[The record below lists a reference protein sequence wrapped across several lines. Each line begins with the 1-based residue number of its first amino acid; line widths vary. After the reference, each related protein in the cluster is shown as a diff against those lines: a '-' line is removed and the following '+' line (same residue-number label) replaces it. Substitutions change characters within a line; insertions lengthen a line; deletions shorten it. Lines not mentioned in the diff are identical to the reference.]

1 MPSSN
6 ATLNGV
12 VQAFSLKRNL
22 KALFVRPSE
31 NFATI
36 DGIRAISILWL
47 IVFHVFF
54 LMRLYIDAEAL
65 TVLIQTTPWYM
76 QWVWN
81 ADKAV
86 DAFFVISGFLISH
99 LLFKE
104 YQNKQTINLKRFYWR
119 RFLRLT
125 PVYWFALLLCFLFSD
140 RNTDMLWAN
149 VFYLNNFI
157 PVERMPMEWTW
168 SLAVEEQFYIVFPL
182 FLVFIFFKS
191 TRQWQWL
198 VGLLLLSVLIR
209 LLVAFSYESIWHG
222 NFADLLNPSSGLS
235 DYING
240 MYVNLYTRFAPLA
253 CGVLASYAY
262 FYKGDSLAKLLNG
275 KIGLLLT
282 CASFAVFIFLSFL
295 PILNPDIVWP
305 SYFELA
311 YIIFNRLLFGLAAAW
326 LVLVS
331 LHPGLFGILFKSF
344 LALRLWY
351 PIAQLSY
358 SMYLFHIMVI
368 IFVMFN
374 VSANLEARDI
384 AMDSLT
390 FWQVTSV
397 VSVVFPLS
405 MLFSIFTYLLIE
417 KPFMNLRG
425 IRVKQAA
432 KSHEKPVAAL

>member
-22 KALFVRPSE
+22 KALFVRPSD

-104 YQNKQTINLKRFYWR
+104 HQNKQALNLKRFYWR

-157 PVERMPMEWTW
+157 AQSKKKDENM
-168 SLAVEEQFYIVFPL
+168 S
-182 FLVFIFFKS
+182 
-191 TRQWQWL
+191 
-198 VGLLLLSVLIR
+198 IR
-209 LLVAFSYESIWHG
+209 SKNE
-222 NFADLLNPSSGLS
+222 
-235 DYING
+235 
-240 MYVNLYTRFAPLA
+240 
-253 CGVLASYAY
+253 
-262 FYKGDSLAKLLNG
+262 
-275 KIGLLLT
+275 
-282 CASFAVFIFLSFL
+282 
-295 PILNPDIVWP
+295 
-305 SYFELA
+305 
-311 YIIFNRLLFGLAAAW
+311 
-326 LVLVS
+326 
-331 LHPGLFGILFKSF
+331 
-344 LALRLWY
+344 
-351 PIAQLSY
+351 
-358 SMYLFHIMVI
+358 
-368 IFVMFN
+368 
-374 VSANLEARDI
+374 
-384 AMDSLT
+384 
-390 FWQVTSV
+390 
-397 VSVVFPLS
+397 
-405 MLFSIFTYLLIE
+405 
-417 KPFMNLRG
+417 
-425 IRVKQAA
+425 
-432 KSHEKPVAAL
+432 